1 MLFRSACHCGDEEAV
16 EETETPDQAEEE
28 VAEGGD
34 GVNQEFAAMDQE
46 NAEDNE
52 ADASS
57 GGAEEEDFGDED
69 QGEEEDLEE
78 SYANSDDDGFT
89 ADIDFMTKVISGG
102 LNKPKSTGQTTIPVI
117 AGQDDRMG
125 YSVQES
131 ITDWKKLAG
140 M

>member
-1 MLFRSACHCGDEEAV
+1 
-16 EETETPDQAEEE
+16 
-28 VAEGGD
+28 
-34 GVNQEFAAMDQE
+34 
-46 NAEDNE
+46 
-52 ADASS
+52 
-57 GGAEEEDFGDED
+57 
-69 QGEEEDLEE
+69 
-78 SYANSDDDGFT
+78 
-89 ADIDFMTKVISGG
+89 MTKTISGG